1 MVEKKKT
8 LLKDLIINRID
19 LVPEGDNPEARIVL
33 FKNKEG
39 GDHTEDI
46 SKAQW
51 WMDVQTYFNL
61 KGEDIMSLKE
71 ILEKLSEGEQQFL
84 TKTIADKDKV
94 AKDAMEAKDK
104 EAKKVL
110 EAKDVEL
117 KKAQDALAKAKVKE
131 PGAAEP
137 EDIWKN
143 ANPKI
148 KEAYDKLTEKQEK
161 DSKEVKK
168 LSTQIM
174 EADFV
179 EKAKTF
185 KGLSI
190 KPEDFGKTLMKVS
203 NADPKAFEEINKVLH
218 AADKAIVESKLFE
231 EQGRAG
237 KAESGAYAKIKEMAK
252 KVVDKSE
259 GKVTQEAAEQQ
270 VVEANPEL
278 YKQYQ
283 EEREV

>member
-1 MVEKKKT
+1 MT
-8 LLKDLIINRID
+8 
-19 LVPEGDNPEARIVL
+19 
-33 FKNKEG
+33 
-39 GDHTEDI
+39 
-46 SKAQW
+46 
-51 WMDVQTYFNL
+51 
-61 KGEDIMSLKE
+61 LKE

-94 AKDAMEAKDK
+94 AKDALEAKD
-104 EAKKVL
+104 EAL

-117 KKAQDALAKAKVKE
+117 KKAQDELTEAKKKVKE

-137 EDIWKN
+137 EDIWKD

-148 KEAYDKLTEKQEK
+148 KEAYDKLVVQQTE

-203 NADPKAFEEINKVLH
+203 NADPEAYEEIDKVLH
-218 AADKAIVESKLFE
+218 AADKAVVESKLFE
-231 EQGRAG
+231 EQGRGG

-270 VVEANPEL
+270 IVEDNPEL

>member
-39 GDHTEDI
+39 GGHTEDI

-84 TKTIADKDKV
+84 TKAIADKDKV
-94 AKDAMEAKDK
+94 AKDALEAKDK
-104 EAKKVL
+104 DL
-110 EAKDVEL
+110 EAKDIEL
-117 KKAQDALAKAKVKE
+117 KKAQDDLTEAKAKVKE

-137 EDIWKN
+137 EDIWKG
-143 ANPKI
+143 ASLKI

-203 NADPKAFEEINKVLH
+203 NADSEAYEEINKVLH

-231 EQGRAG
+231 EQGRGG

-270 VVEANPEL
+270 IVEDNPEL